1 MNKNIPSENLI
12 TSLDPGAGFKALK
25 VVLRILDKWGC
36 SVDEKICLLGL
47 KRSTYFKYSKATE
60 SVALDVNLL
69 ERVSYLLNIH
79 AALRILLA
87 DPDSI
92 YTWVKKPNKA
102 PLFNNKSALEKM
114 LSGLVSD
121 LSDVSRYL
129 NAQRGGWS

>member
-1 MNKNIPSENLI
+1 MNKITISEN
-12 TSLDPGAGFKALK
+12 TTNSLNPDAGFKALK

-36 SVDEKICLLGL
+36 SVDEKMSLLGL

-60 SVALDVNLL
+60 SISLDVNLL

-87 DPDSI
+87 DPESI